1 MDITWE
7 YETAAADT
15 RADMNRQA
23 REDAAQVEAAW
34 LDFVALFPVSREDM
48 PSVEVSTE
56 VTRAVMSSDVVCVV
70 APPVVATTVSPRPSF
85 FRRLFTL
92 GA

>member
-56 VTRAVMSSDVVCVV
+56 VTRVARSSGVVCMV
-70 APPVVATTVSPRPSF
+70 APLVVATTVSPRPSF

-92 GA
+92 GV

>member
-56 VTRAVMSSDVVCVV
+56 VTRAVMSSGVVCMV
-70 APPVVATTVSPRPSF
+70 APPVVAATVSPRPSF